1 MTTIEITSDIF
12 LPLNCEK
19 IKNQSFEPTV
29 LWWLL
34 CFDDSALKCLCL
46 GFFII
51 SYFLVT
57 FEYSKTRGM
66 VEIVAAIT
74 NQVANTDFSIIVLIL
89 QIKKSYIKL
98 TKTLD
103 HAIAYYKTCVTEPI
117 HNVVKNNVMYEVTF
131 ILILQ
136 CTEVHFLFLL
146 DLLLWQ

>member
-19 IKNQSFEPTV
+19 RKIQSFEPTV

-34 CFDDSALKCLCL
+34 CFDDSELKCLCL

-57 FEYSKTRGM
+57 FEYSKTKGM

-89 QIKKSYIKL
+89 HKKELKL
-98 TKTLD
+98 KKHLIMQ
-103 HAIAYYKTCVTEPI
+103 AIAYYKTCVTEPM
-117 HNVVKNNVMYEVTF
+117 HNVVKNNVWSHIWF
-131 ILILQ
+131 
-136 CTEVHFLFLL
+136 
-146 DLLLWQ
+146 W

>member
-1 MTTIEITSDIF
+1 M
-12 LPLNCEK
+12 
-19 IKNQSFEPTV
+19 

-89 QIKKSYIKL
+89 HKKELKLKKHLIMQLHTIKHVSQNQF
-98 TKTLD
+98 TMWSKT
-103 HAIAYYKTCVTEPI
+103 
-117 HNVVKNNVMYEVTF
+117 MYECLV
-131 ILILQ
+131 LLQ
-136 CTEVHFLFLL
+136 VPKCFVPVQNFWASQKIWLHLVPLKKFLCRQKNQFY
-146 DLLLWQ
+146 WMQIIF

>member
-1 MTTIEITSDIF
+1 MKTMQITSDIF
-12 LPLNCEK
+12 LPLDCEK
-19 IKNQSFEPTV
+19 IKIQSFEPTV

-34 CFDDSALKCLCL
+34 CFDDNALKCLCL

-89 QIKKSYIKL
+89 HKKELKLKKHLIMQLHTIKHVSQNQFTMWSNKCIKSHL
-98 TKTLD
+98 
-103 HAIAYYKTCVTEPI
+103 
-117 HNVVKNNVMYEVTF
+117 
-131 ILILQ
+131 ILIK
-136 CTEVHFLFLL
+136 
-146 DLLLWQ
+146 